1 MSLVAR
7 FTRRRPRVP
16 APLAWP
22 VSPVASAAA
31 AYFSSCTR
39 SPPAAQPAPPPLA
52 PSAHPADRFIG
63 LTGAAIVHEL
73 LREHGVEVVF
83 GYPGGAILPV
93 YDAIHE
99 SPHFKFIL
107 PRREDGGGHMAEG
120 YARVTRKPGVV
131 LVTSGPGA
139 TNMVTPMADA
149 LMDGTPMV
157 VLTGQVSTALIGT
170 DAFQEVDMVGL
181 ARPITK
187 WCTLVRDVRDLPRA
201 INEAFAIATSGRPGP
216 VLVDLPKD
224 VTASVLRERP
234 NMAPRISQR
243 MAAKAA
249 LALGERG
256 FSPAQRERV
265 AALLNAAERPIIYA
279 GQGVLGARAEGE
291 LRELAAAANVPVTT
305 TLLGM
310 GAFDETDPRSL
321 HMLGMHGSAY
331 ANFAMQSADLII
343 ALGARFDDR
352 ITGNV
357 PKFAPAAYAAAA
369 EGRGGIVHFDVSPK
383 NMNKVVR
390 VHECVLGD
398 VRDNLRHLL
407 PLVRPAPREA
417 WWAQLRA
424 WKAAHP
430 FAYEPARAAGALK
443 PQRVIEEMYNQLQ
456 AAGRVPDTIITTG
469 VGQHQMWTAQ
479 YYRWQTPNS
488 LVTSGG
494 AGTMGFGL
502 PAAIGCKLAAPKKT
516 VIDVDGDGS
525 LLMTGMEFV
534 TAVQYK
540 IGVKVLLINNNFQGM
555 VRQWQDL
562 FYKGRYSGTP
572 MVNPDFA
579 QLARAMGG
587 KGLTVTGEGELAAV
601 MKEFLEADPD
611 VPTLLNAVCEAD
623 EHVRRGGGPPK
634 RARPLRTP
642 PALTQNNTHNRTPH
656 RWFTPWSPRATGCTR
671 WCWKGSRGC
680 VGGVAGRL
688 SCTERRAI

>member
-1 MSLVAR
+1 M
-7 FTRRRPRVP
+7 
-16 APLAWP
+16 
-22 VSPVASAAA
+22 ASAARALIRPRPGTIRGLPLLPRPGACFPA
-31 AYFSSCTR
+31 AGASSALLRCFSSACTTT
-39 SPPAAQPAPPPLA
+39 PPGAPPPRA
-52 PSAHPADRFIG
+52 AGAKGDPDRFVG
-63 LTGAAIVHEL
+63 LTGAAIIHEL

-120 YARVTRKPGVV
+120 YARVTKKPGVV

-139 TNMVTPMADA
+139 TNMITPMADA

-157 VLTGQVSTALIGT
+157 VLTGQVATALIGT

-181 ARPITK
+181 ARPVTK

-201 INEAFAIATSGRPGP
+201 INEAFAIATAGRPGP

-234 NMAPRISQR
+234 RTSPRVAQR
-243 MAAKAA
+243 AAAKAA
-249 LALGERG
+249 LGEAERG
-256 FSPAQRERV
+256 FDGAQRARV
-265 AALLNAAERPIIYA
+265 AALLNRAQRPVIYA
-279 GQGVLGARAEGE
+279 GQGVLGADAVAE
-291 LRELAAAANVPVTT
+291 LKALAAAANVPVTT

-321 HMLGMHGSAY
+321 HMLGMHGSVY
-331 ANFAMQSADLII
+331 ANYAMQAADVIV

-357 PKFAPAAYAAAA
+357 PKFAPAAYAAAK
-369 EGRGGIVHFDVSPK
+369 EGRGGLVHFDISPK
-383 NMNKVVR
+383 NFNKVVK

-398 VRDNLRHLL
+398 VKANLRALL
-407 PLVRPAPREA
+407 PLLEAPPRAE
-417 WWAQLRA
+417 WWAQLRE

-430 FAYEPARAAGALK
+430 FSYLPARGAGALK

-456 AAGRVPDTIITTG
+456 AAGRVPNTIITTG

-502 PAAIGCKLAAPKKT
+502 PAAIGCKLAAPEKT

-562 FYKGRYSGTP
+562 FYQSRYSGTQ
-572 MVNPDFA
+572 MCNPDFA
-579 QLARAMGG
+579 DLARAMGG
-587 KGLTVTGEGELAAV
+587 KGLTVTKEGDLAAV

-623 EHVRRGGGPPK
+623 EHVRSSRQRQQPLCNSSRPPLSL
-634 RARPLRTP
+634 APLPSP
-642 PALTQNNTHNRTPH
+642 PPPPPRCTR
-656 RWFTPWSPRATGCTR
+656 WSPRVTACMK
-671 WCWKGSRGC
+671 W
-680 VGGVAGRL
+680 
-688 SCTERRAI
+688 